1 MEAKRT
7 FDDNKPNKPNGNTKK
22 INYSDRCRT
31 FKENSTTETN
41 FQEIKR
47 KFKTID
53 HKIKDI
59 KYLRNKFKDF
69 NSINPLR
76 RATKPSNSFHMKK
89 KERAVMES
97 VVNLKLQYILFN
109 ISDFIRKYQMKNN
122 PNINIATYK
131 PLITIRNICLFIY
144 GIILFFEKPWF
155 CYNKATIPLPSYF
168 EFKKDCSKIA
178 FLGLP
183 FLGNAIFRI
192 IEIFIV
198 VIIFLVLYIKYKSQF
213 FFNDELMELIK
224 YSKII
229 QIFIFVCLILC
240 FIDLMVSLITG
251 NFPIINFILRSFIYI
266 YMLTRIRK
274 NWIRIG
280 KVLWKTKT
288 VFLFLFMIIL
298 VFSLIGYFLF
308 REAKDFFGTFINS
321 VLQLYILLAACN
333 FPDIMLQTLEITK
346 LAIFYFIIYL
356 CINFFVVLSYLKTL
370 YYTKYY
376 KVNKDDCLDIIKFI
390 FENDFHKDLFKLKE
404 FKKFLLRQKYIYSL
418 NDEEYNTILVVLNL
432 EEENKDLFENLAKT
446 LEISPEQK
454 LVTKNSL
461 GKLILRN
468 IILEI
473 VINLICVI
481 TLFVAQFNFNGVQI
495 LSLQLAW
502 SVILLFELFYLI
514 IKLGFKRFF
523 ARHFNRVVFHFFNL
537 IIIIIIIYLI
547 VMDKSNENKIL
558 KYQNR
563 FKLFISLRLIRIFV
577 FLDKFRVVKNIYT
590 IIRNSKEMFYRNL
603 FTLYSLFLIFSTFSI
618 LLTGGNI
625 EKDSFAND
633 DSIPKDYSYINFN
646 DFPSSFITCFCLLMI
661 NNLNILINSLT
672 HKINSNKIVFQ
683 FYFATFYFFSTLI
696 IINIIQTLILELYL
710 NSDYSISDKDKNND
724 KQKEKKEENKDE
736 KIVEMSIMN
745 FDEVYD

>member
-1 MEAKRT
+1 
-7 FDDNKPNKPNGNTKK
+7 
-22 INYSDRCRT
+22 
-31 FKENSTTETN
+31 
-41 FQEIKR
+41 
-47 KFKTID
+47 
-53 HKIKDI
+53 
-59 KYLRNKFKDF
+59 
-69 NSINPLR
+69 
-76 RATKPSNSFHMKK
+76 MKK

-109 ISDFIRKYQMKNN
+109 ISDFIRKYQMRNN
-122 PNINIATYK
+122 PNINITTYK
-131 PLITIRNICLFIY
+131 PLISIRNICLFIY

-168 EFKKDCSKIA
+168 KFKKDCSKIA

-183 FLGNAIFRI
+183 FLNNVIFRI
-192 IEIFIV
+192 IEIIIV
-198 VIIFLVLYIKYKSQF
+198 VIIFFVLYIKYKSQL
-213 FFNDELMELIK
+213 FFNDEFIELFK
-224 YSKII
+224 YSKIT
-229 QIFIFVCLILC
+229 QIIVFVCLIIC
-240 FIDLMVSLITG
+240 FFDLVNSLITG
-251 NFPIINFILRSFIYI
+251 NFPIINFILRAFIYI
-266 YMLTRIRK
+266 YILTRIRK

-356 CINFFVVLSYLKTL
+356 SINFFVVLSYLKTL

-376 KVNKDDCLDIIKFI
+376 KVNKEDCLDIVKYI
-390 FENDFHKDLFKLKE
+390 FENDFNKDLFKLKE
-404 FKKFLLRQKYIYSL
+404 FKEFLLKQKYIYSL
-418 NDEEYNTILVVLNL
+418 NDAQYNTILIVLNL
-432 EEENKDLFENLAKT
+432 EEENKDLFGNLTKT

-454 LVTKNSL
+454 MIKKNFL

-481 TLFVAQFNFNGVQI
+481 ALFVAQFNFNDVFI
-495 LSLQLAW
+495 LLFQLAW
-502 SVILLFELFYLI
+502 SVLLLFELIYLI

-523 ARHFNRVVFHFFNL
+523 SWHFNRVVFHIFNF

-547 VMDKSNENKIL
+547 IIDKSNEHKLL
-558 KYQNR
+558 KFQNR
-563 FKLFISLRLIRIFV
+563 FKIFISLRLIRIFV
-577 FLDKFRVVKNIYT
+577 FLDKFRVIKNIYT
-590 IIRNSKEMFYRNL
+590 MIRNSKEMFYRNL

-625 EKDSFAND
+625 EKDSFANN
-633 DSIPKDYSYINFN
+633 DSIPEDYSYINFN
-646 DFPSSFITCFCLLMI
+646 DFSSSFITCFCLLMI

-672 HKINSNKIVFQ
+672 HNINSNKIAFQ

-710 NSDYSISDKDKNND
+710 NSDYSISDKEKSKD
-724 KQKEKKEENKDE
+724 KKEEKIEEKIEDNKDE
-736 KIVEMSIMN
+736 KLLEMSLMN
-745 FDEVYD
+745 IDEIEEMDD